1 LVIKNFIKKHIKGII
16 YILSCLILG
25 ILFYYYIATSVLSS
39 FVILAMGLFSIE
51 SIVATLL
58 YPFSLL
64 ILFFA
69 ASYILYKYLMYI
81 ITAFTNKKLL
91 KPILLLLVLAI
102 LIAICVIFN
111 FVVSSSIKHLFLMIA
126 YILGTIFIPLILLA
140 IILLNKNSSKKSKV
154 KKSILIVV
162 FALIIYIINIP
173 TLLVSSTYITTYIS
187 NHLDKTTQG
196 PNLEYLNNYEQR
208 MATKGFLYKSDV
220 EYIINIAERR
230 SEKVIVNY
238 KFDDETITISNKD
251 ENFKDTLTTN
261 LKWEY
266 YKFNYTYTSDIVT
279 INIEKYANIQ
289 ENEEKNSNII
299 LAGNT
304 RNDLI
309 QNVTTENVETTS
321 TNFVIENSF
330 TLTPGYRP
338 DISNLRL
345 LLVYDKNSN
354 NFIPVVDNESCVNMI
369 ASYEVTST
377 SLSIT
382 LNNDTNLNV
391 LDYTLRINRYDD
403 NLTIPEDKNYNYYYH
418 YEPVVTSS
426 TNGTGNTVLTFEFD
440 DILSLEKINNIE
452 IIFGNN

>member
-1 LVIKNFIKKHIKGII
+1 MIKNFIKKHIKGII

-140 IILLNKNSSKKSKV
+140 IILLNKNSSKKSKL
-154 KKSILIVV
+154 KKSILIVI
-162 FALIIYIINIP
+162 FALIIYVINIP
-173 TLLVSSTYITTYIS
+173 TLLISSTYITTYIA

-196 PNLEYLNNYEQR
+196 PNLEYLNTYEQR
-208 MATKGFLYKSDV
+208 MTTKGFLYRSDV
-220 EYIINIAERR
+220 EYILNIAERR

-251 ENFKDTLTTN
+251 ENFKDTITTN

-321 TNFVIENSF
+321 TNFVIKNSF

>member
-1 LVIKNFIKKHIKGII
+1 MIKNFIKKHIKGII

-58 YPFSLL
+58 YPLSLL

-81 ITAFTNKKLL
+81 ITCFSNKKLL
-91 KPILLLLVLAI
+91 KPILLLLLLAI
-102 LIAICVIFN
+102 VITICIIFN
-111 FVVSSSIKHLFLMIA
+111 FVISSSIKHLFLMIV

-140 IILLNKNSSKKSKV
+140 IILLNKNSSKKNKL
-154 KKSILIVV
+154 KKSILIIIV
-162 FALIIYIINIP
+162 ALIIYVINVP

-187 NHLDKTTQG
+187 NHLDQSTQG

-220 EYIINIAERR
+220 EYILNIAERR
-230 SEKVIVNY
+230 SEEVIVTY

-251 ENFKDTLTTN
+251 ENFKDTITTN
-261 LKWEY
+261 LKWDY
-266 YKFNYTYTSDIVT
+266 YKFNYTYTNNIVT
-279 INIEKYANIQ
+279 VNIEKYATTQ
-289 ENEEKNSNII
+289 ENEEKNSDII
-299 LAGNT
+299 LAGNM

-309 QNVTTENVETTS
+309 QNVESENVELTA
-321 TNFVIENSF
+321 TNFVIENNF
-330 TLTPGYRP
+330 VLTPGYRP
-338 DISNLRL
+338 DISKLRL

-377 SLSIT
+377 SLNIT
-382 LNNDTNLNV
+382 LTNDTNLNV
-391 LDYTLRINRYDD
+391 LDYTLRINRYNDD
-403 NLTIPEDKNYNYYYH
+403 LTIPEDKNYNYYYH
-418 YEPVVTSS
+418 YEPVVTTS
-426 TNGTGNTVLTFEFD
+426 TNNTGNTVLTFEFD
-440 DILSLEKINNIE
+440 NILSLEKLNNIE
-452 IIFGNN
+452 IIFSNN

>member
-1 LVIKNFIKKHIKGII
+1 MIKNFIKKHIKGII

-39 FVILAMGLFSIE
+39 FIILGMGLFSIE

-64 ILFFA
+64 ILFFT

-81 ITAFTNKKLL
+81 ITLFTNKKLL
-91 KPILLLLVLAI
+91 KPILLLLVLVI
-102 LIAICVIFN
+102 LITICAIFN
-111 FVVSSSIKHLFLMIA
+111 FVLSSSLKHLFLMVV

-140 IILLNKNSSKKSKV
+140 IILLNKNSSKKNKI
-154 KKSILIVV
+154 KKSILIVIV
-162 FALIIYIINIP
+162 ALIIYVINVP

-187 NHLDKTTQG
+187 NHLDQSTQV

-220 EYIINIAERR
+220 EYILNIAERR
-230 SEKVIVNY
+230 SEKVVVTY

-251 ENFKDTLTTN
+251 ENFKDTITTN
-261 LKWEY
+261 LKWDY
-266 YKFNYTYTSDIVT
+266 YKFNYTYTNNIVT
-279 INIEKYANIQ
+279 VNIEKYATTQ
-289 ENEEKNSNII
+289 ENEEKNSDII
-299 LAGNT
+299 LAGNM

-309 QNVTTENVETTS
+309 QNVESENVELTA
-321 TNFVIENSF
+321 TNFVIENNF
-330 TLTPGYRP
+330 VLTPGYRP

-377 SLSIT
+377 SLNIT
-382 LNNDTNLNV
+382 LTNDTNLNV
-391 LDYTLRINRYDD
+391 LDYTLRINRYNDD
-403 NLTIPEDKNYNYYYH
+403 LTIPEDKNYNYYYH
-418 YEPVVTSS
+418 YEPVVTTS
-426 TNGTGNTVLTFEFD
+426 TNNTGNTVLTFEFD
-440 DILSLEKINNIE
+440 NILSLEKLNNIE
-452 IIFGNN
+452 IIFSNN

>member
-1 LVIKNFIKKHIKGII
+1 MIKNFIKKHIKGII

-39 FVILAMGLFSIE
+39 FVILEMGLFSIE

-81 ITAFTNKKLL
+81 ITCFNNKKLL
-91 KPILLLLVLAI
+91 KPTLLLLVLAI
-102 LIAICVIFN
+102 LITICVIFN

-140 IILLNKNSSKKSKV
+140 LVLLNKNSSKKNKI
-154 KKSILIVV
+154 KKSILIVIL
-162 FALIIYIINIP
+162 ALIIYVINIP

-187 NHLDKTTQG
+187 NHLDQTTQG

-220 EYIINIAERR
+220 EYILNIAERR

-251 ENFKDTLTTN
+251 QNFKDTITTN

-299 LAGNT
+299 LVGNM

-309 QNVTTENVETTS
+309 QNVTTKNVE
-321 TNFVIENSF
+321 
-330 TLTPGYRP
+330 P
-338 DISNLRL
+338 LRL

-426 TNGTGNTVLTFEFD
+426 TNGTGNTALTFEFD

>member
-1 LVIKNFIKKHIKGII
+1 VIKNFIKKHIKGII

-81 ITAFTNKKLL
+81 ITCFSNKKLL
-91 KPILLLLVLAI
+91 KPILLLLLLAI
-102 LIAICVIFN
+102 VITICIIFN
-111 FVVSSSIKHLFLMIA
+111 FVLSSSIKHLFLMIV

-140 IILLNKNSSKKSKV
+140 IILLNKTSSKKSKV

-162 FALIIYIINIP
+162 LALIIYIINIP

-187 NHLDKTTQG
+187 NHLSQTTQG

-251 ENFKDTLTTN
+251 ENFKDTITTN

-266 YKFNYTYTSDIVT
+266 YKFNYTYSNDIVT
-279 INIEKYANIQ
+279 INIEKYANSQ
-289 ENEEKNSNII
+289 EDEEKNSNII
-299 LAGNT
+299 LAGNM

-309 QNVTTENVETTS
+309 QSITSENVEPTS

-330 TLTPGYRP
+330 TLTPGYRS

-354 NFIPVVDNESCVNMI
+354 NFIPVVNNNSFVNMI
-369 ASYEVTST
+369 DSYKITST
-377 SLSIT
+377 GISIT
-382 LNNDTNLNV
+382 LNSNTNLNV

-403 NLTIPEDKNYNYYYH
+403 DLTIPENKNYNYYYH
-418 YEPVVTSS
+418 YEPVVTTS
-426 TNGTGNTVLTFEFD
+426 TNGTGNTVLTFEFN
-440 DILSLEKINNIE
+440 DISSLDSINNIE

>member
-1 LVIKNFIKKHIKGII
+1 MIKNFIKKHIKGII

-39 FVILAMGLFSIE
+39 FVILEMGLFSIE

-91 KPILLLLVLAI
+91 RPILLLLILAI
-102 LIAICVIFN
+102 LITICVIFN

-140 IILLNKNSSKKSKV
+140 IILLNKNPSKKSKV

-162 FALIIYIINIP
+162 FALIIYVINIP
-173 TLLVSSTYITTYIS
+173 TLLISSTYITTYIA
-187 NHLDKTTQG
+187 NHLDQTAQG

-208 MATKGFLYKSDV
+208 MTTKGFLYRSDV
-220 EYIINIAERR
+220 EYILNIAERR

-251 ENFKDTLTTN
+251 ENFKDTITTN

-279 INIEKYANIQ
+279 INIEKYANSK

-299 LAGNT
+299 LTGNI

-309 QNVTTENVETTS
+309 QNVTAENVEPTA
-321 TNFVIENSF
+321 TNFVIENNF
-330 TLTPGYRP
+330 VLTPGYRSA
-338 DISNLRL
+338 ISNLRL
-345 LLVYDKNSN
+345 LLTYDKNTN
-354 NFIPVVDNESCVNMI
+354 NFVPVVDNESCVNMI
-369 ASYEVTST
+369 DSYKITST
-377 SLSIT
+377 GISIT
-382 LNNDTNLNV
+382 LHSDTTLNI

-403 NLTIPEDKNYNYYYH
+403 NLTIPDDKEYDYYYH
-418 YEPVVTSS
+418 YEPVVTTS
-426 TNGTGNTVLTFEFD
+426 TNSTGNTVLTFEFD
-440 DILSLEKINNIE
+440 DILSLERINNIE

>member
-1 LVIKNFIKKHIKGII
+1 MIKNFIKKHIKGII

-196 PNLEYLNNYEQR
+196 SNLEYLNNYEQR

-251 ENFKDTLTTN
+251 ENFKDTLITN

>member
-1 LVIKNFIKKHIKGII
+1 MIKNFIKKHIKGII

-39 FVILAMGLFSIE
+39 FVILGMGLFSIE

-81 ITAFTNKKLL
+81 ITCFSNKKLL
-91 KPILLLLVLAI
+91 KPILLLLVLVI
-102 LIAICVIFN
+102 LITICAIFN
-111 FVVSSSIKHLFLMIA
+111 FVLSSSLKHLFLMVV

-140 IILLNKNSSKKSKV
+140 IILLNKNSSKKNKI
-154 KKSILIVV
+154 KKSILIVIV
-162 FALIIYIINIP
+162 ALIIYVINVP

-187 NHLDKTTQG
+187 NHLDQSTQV

-220 EYIINIAERR
+220 EYILNIAERR
-230 SEKVIVNY
+230 SEKVIVTY

-251 ENFKDTLTTN
+251 ENFKDTITTN
-261 LKWEY
+261 LKWDY
-266 YKFNYTYTSDIVT
+266 YKFNYTYTNNIVT
-279 INIEKYANIQ
+279 VNIEKYATTQ
-289 ENEEKNSNII
+289 ENEEKNSDII
-299 LAGNT
+299 LAGNM

-309 QNVTTENVETTS
+309 QNVESENVELTA
-321 TNFVIENSF
+321 TNFVIENNF
-330 TLTPGYRP
+330 VLTPGYRP
-338 DISNLRL
+338 DISKLRL

-377 SLSIT
+377 SLNIT
-382 LNNDTNLNV
+382 LTNDTNLNV
-391 LDYTLRINRYDD
+391 LDYTLRINRYNDD
-403 NLTIPEDKNYNYYYH
+403 LTIPEDKNYNYYYH
-418 YEPVVTSS
+418 YEPVVTTS
-426 TNGTGNTVLTFEFD
+426 TNNTGNTVLTFEFD
-440 DILSLEKINNIE
+440 NILSLEKLNNIE
-452 IIFGNN
+452 IIFSNN

>member
-1 LVIKNFIKKHIKGII
+1 MIKNFVKKHIKGII

-81 ITAFTNKKLL
+81 ITCFSNKKLL
-91 KPILLLLVLAI
+91 KPILLLLLLAI
-102 LIAICVIFN
+102 VITICIIFN
-111 FVVSSSIKHLFLMIA
+111 FVLSSSIKHLFLMIV

-140 IILLNKNSSKKSKV
+140 IILLNKNSSRKSKV

-187 NHLDKTTQG
+187 NHLDQTTQG

-208 MATKGFLYKSDV
+208 MVTKGFLYRSDV
-220 EYIINIAERR
+220 EYIINIAELR

-251 ENFKDTLTTN
+251 ENFKDKITTN

-266 YKFNYTYTSDIVT
+266 YKFSYTYTNDIVT
-279 INIEKYANIQ
+279 INIEKYANTQ

-299 LAGNT
+299 LAGNM

-309 QNVTTENVETTS
+309 QNVTTENVEPTS

-330 TLTPGYRP
+330 TLKRGYRP
-338 DISNLRL
+338 NISNLRF

-354 NFIPVVDNESCVNMI
+354 NFIPVVDNESCINMI

-377 SLSIT
+377 SLTIT

-403 NLTIPEDKNYNYYYH
+403 NLAIPEDKNYNYYYH
-418 YEPVVTSS
+418 YEPVVTTS

-440 DILSLEKINNIE
+440 DILSLEKINSIE

>member
-1 LVIKNFIKKHIKGII
+1 MIKNFIKKHIKGII
-16 YILSCLILG
+16 CILSCLILG

>member
-1 LVIKNFIKKHIKGII
+1 MIKNFIKKHIKGII

-91 KPILLLLVLAI
+91 KPILLLLAI
-102 LIAICVIFN
+102 LITICIIFN
-111 FVVSSSIKHLFLMIA
+111 FVLSSSIKHLFLMIV

-173 TLLVSSTYITTYIS
+173 TLLVSSTYITTYIA

-220 EYIINIAERR
+220 EYILNIAERR

-251 ENFKDTLTTN
+251 ENFKDTITTN

-299 LAGNT
+299 LAGNM

-440 DILSLEKINNIE
+440 DILSLEEMNNIE

>member
-1 LVIKNFIKKHIKGII
+1 MIKNFIKKHIKGII

-196 PNLEYLNNYEQR
+196 SNLEYLNNYEQR

>member
-1 LVIKNFIKKHIKGII
+1 MIKNFIKKHIKGII

-39 FVILAMGLFSIE
+39 FIILGMGLFSIE

-81 ITAFTNKKLL
+81 ITLFTNKKLL
-91 KPILLLLVLAI
+91 KPILLLLVLVI
-102 LIAICVIFN
+102 LITICAIFN
-111 FVVSSSIKHLFLMIA
+111 FVLSSSLKHLFLMVV

-140 IILLNKNSSKKSKV
+140 IILLNKNSSKKNKI
-154 KKSILIVV
+154 KKSILIVIV
-162 FALIIYIINIP
+162 ALIIYVINIP

-187 NHLDKTTQG
+187 NHLDQTTQG

-220 EYIINIAERR
+220 EYILNIAERR
-230 SEKVIVNY
+230 SEKVVVTY

-251 ENFKDTLTTN
+251 ENFKDTITTN
-261 LKWEY
+261 LKWDY
-266 YKFNYTYTSDIVT
+266 YKFNYTYTNNIVT
-279 INIEKYANIQ
+279 VNIEKYATTQ
-289 ENEEKNSNII
+289 ENEEKNSDII
-299 LAGNT
+299 LAGNM

-309 QNVTTENVETTS
+309 QNVESENVELTA
-321 TNFVIENSF
+321 TNFVIENNF
-330 TLTPGYRP
+330 VLTPGYRP
-338 DISNLRL
+338 YISNLRL

-377 SLSIT
+377 SLTIT

-391 LDYTLRINRYDD
+391 LDYTLRINRYNDD
-403 NLTIPEDKNYNYYYH
+403 LTIPEDKNYNYNYH
-418 YEPVVTSS
+418 YEPVVTTS

>member
-1 LVIKNFIKKHIKGII
+1 MIKNFIKKHIKGII

-81 ITAFTNKKLL
+81 ITLFTNKKLL
-91 KPILLLLVLAI
+91 KPILLLLVLVI
-102 LIAICVIFN
+102 LITICAIFN
-111 FVVSSSIKHLFLMIA
+111 FVLSSSLKHLFLMVV

-140 IILLNKNSSKKSKV
+140 IILLNKNFSKKNKI
-154 KKSILIVV
+154 KKSILIVIV
-162 FALIIYIINIP
+162 ALIIYVINVP

-187 NHLDKTTQG
+187 NHLDQTTQS

-230 SEKVIVNY
+230 NEKVIVNY

-251 ENFKDTLTTN
+251 ENFKNTLTTN

-279 INIEKYANIQ
+279 INIEKYANTQ

-299 LAGNT
+299 LAGNM

-309 QNVTTENVETTS
+309 QNVTAEDVEPTA

-338 DISNLRL
+338 NISNLRFL
-345 LLVYDKNSN
+345 VVYDKNSN
-354 NFIPVVDNESCVNMI
+354 NFIPVVDNDSCVNMI

-377 SLSIT
+377 SLNIT
-382 LNNDTNLNV
+382 LTNDTNLNV
-391 LDYTLRINRYDD
+391 LDYTLRINRYNDD
-403 NLTIPEDKNYNYYYH
+403 LTIPEDKNYNYYYH
-418 YEPVVTSS
+418 YEPVVTTS
-426 TNGTGNTVLTFEFD
+426 TNNTGNTVLTFEFD
-440 DILSLEKINNIE
+440 NILSLEKLNNIE
-452 IIFGNN
+452 IIFSNN

>member
-1 LVIKNFIKKHIKGII
+1 MIKNFIKKHIKGII

-39 FVILAMGLFSIE
+39 FVILEMGLFSIE

-91 KPILLLLVLAI
+91 RPILLLLILAI
-102 LIAICVIFN
+102 LITICVIFN

-140 IILLNKNSSKKSKV
+140 IILLNKNPSKKSKV

-162 FALIIYIINIP
+162 FALIIYVINIP
-173 TLLVSSTYITTYIS
+173 TLLISSTYITTYIA
-187 NHLDKTTQG
+187 NHLDQTAQG
-196 PNLEYLNNYEQR
+196 PNLEYLNNYAQR
-208 MATKGFLYKSDV
+208 MTTKGFLYRSDV
-220 EYIINIAERR
+220 EYILNIAERR

-251 ENFKDTLTTN
+251 ENFKDTITTN

-279 INIEKYANIQ
+279 INIEKYANSK

-299 LAGNT
+299 LTGNI

-309 QNVTTENVETTS
+309 QNVTAENVEPTA
-321 TNFVIENSF
+321 TNFVIENNF
-330 TLTPGYRP
+330 VLTPGYRSA
-338 DISNLRL
+338 ISNLRL
-345 LLVYDKNSN
+345 LLTYDKNTN
-354 NFIPVVDNESCVNMI
+354 NFVPVVDNESCVNMI
-369 ASYEVTST
+369 DSYKITST
-377 SLSIT
+377 GISIT
-382 LNNDTNLNV
+382 LHSDTTLNI

-403 NLTIPEDKNYNYYYH
+403 NLTIPDDKEYDYYYH
-418 YEPVVTSS
+418 YEPVVTTS
-426 TNGTGNTVLTFEFD
+426 TNSTGNTVLTFEFD
-440 DILSLEKINNIE
+440 DILSLERINNIE

>member
-1 LVIKNFIKKHIKGII
+1 MIKNFIKKHIKGII

>member
-1 LVIKNFIKKHIKGII
+1 MIKNFIKKHIKGII

-39 FVILAMGLFSIE
+39 FVILEMGLFSIE

-58 YPFSLL
+58 SPFSLL
-64 ILFFA
+64 ILFFV

-140 IILLNKNSSKKSKV
+140 LVLLNKNSSKKNKI
-154 KKSILIVV
+154 KKSILIIV
-162 FALIIYIINIP
+162 FALIIYVINIP
-173 TLLVSSTYITTYIS
+173 TLLISSTYITTYLT
-187 NHLDKTTQG
+187 NHLNTTTQG

-266 YKFNYTYTSDIVT
+266 YKFNYTYTSDVVT

-299 LAGNT
+299 LAGNM

-309 QNVTTENVETTS
+309 QNVTPENVEPTS

-338 DISNLRL
+338 DISNLQL
-345 LLVYDKNSN
+345 LLIYDKNSN

-369 ASYEVTST
+369 ASYKVTST

-403 NLTIPEDKNYNYYYH
+403 NLTIQEDKNYNYYYH
-418 YEPVVTSS
+418 YEPVVTTS
-426 TNGTGNTVLTFEFD
+426 TNGAGNTVLTFEFD

>member
-1 LVIKNFIKKHIKGII
+1 MIKNFIKKHIKGII

-81 ITAFTNKKLL
+81 FTCFRNKKLL
-91 KPILLLLVLAI
+91 KPILLLLLLAI
-102 LIAICVIFN
+102 LITICIIFN
-111 FVVSSSIKHLFLMIA
+111 FVLASSIKHLFLMIV

-140 IILLNKNSSKKSKV
+140 IILLNKNSSKKSKI

-162 FALIIYIINIP
+162 FTLLIYIINIP

-208 MATKGFLYKSDV
+208 MATKGFLYRSDV

-279 INIEKYANIQ
+279 VNIEKYANIQ
-289 ENEEKNSNII
+289 ENEEKNSNFI
-299 LAGNT
+299 LTGNI

-309 QNVTTENVETTS
+309 QNLTTENVEATA
-321 TNFVIENSF
+321 TNFVIENNLV
-330 TLTPGYRP
+330 LTPGYRSN
-338 DISNLRL
+338 ISNLRL
-345 LLVYDKNSN
+345 LLAYDKSAN
-354 NFIPVVDNESCVNMI
+354 NFIPVVDTESCVNMI
-369 ASYEVTST
+369 HSYKITST
-377 SLSIT
+377 GISIT
-382 LNNDTNLNV
+382 LNSNTNLNV

-418 YEPVVTSS
+418 YEPVVTTS
-426 TNGTGNTVLTFEFD
+426 TNSTGNTVLTFEFD

>member
-1 LVIKNFIKKHIKGII
+1 MIKNFIKNHIKGII

-39 FVILAMGLFSIE
+39 FVILAMGLFSIK

-64 ILFFA
+64 ILFFS

-81 ITAFTNKKLL
+81 ITCFSNKKLL
-91 KPILLLLVLAI
+91 KPILLLLLLAI
-102 LIAICVIFN
+102 LITICIIFN
-111 FVVSSSIKHLFLMIA
+111 FVISSSIKHLFLMIV

-140 IILLNKNSSKKSKV
+140 IILLNKTSSKKSKV

-162 FALIIYIINIP
+162 LALIIYIINIP

-187 NHLDKTTQG
+187 NHLSQTTQG

-251 ENFKDTLTTN
+251 ENFKDTITTN

-266 YKFNYTYTSDIVT
+266 YKFNYTYSNDIVT
-279 INIEKYANIQ
+279 INIEKYANSQ
-289 ENEEKNSNII
+289 EDEEKNSNII
-299 LAGNT
+299 LAGNM

-309 QNVTTENVETTS
+309 QSITSENVEPTS

-330 TLTPGYRP
+330 TLTPGYRS

-354 NFIPVVDNESCVNMI
+354 NFIPVVNNNSFVNMI
-369 ASYEVTST
+369 DSYKITST
-377 SLSIT
+377 GISIT
-382 LNNDTNLNV
+382 LNSNTNLNV

-403 NLTIPEDKNYNYYYH
+403 DLTIPENKNYNYYYH
-418 YEPVVTSS
+418 YEPVVTTS
-426 TNGTGNTVLTFEFD
+426 TNGTGNTVLTFEFN
-440 DILSLEKINNIE
+440 DISSLDSINNIE

>member
-1 LVIKNFIKKHIKGII
+1 MIKNFIKKHIKGII

-39 FVILAMGLFSIE
+39 FIILGMGLFSIE

-81 ITAFTNKKLL
+81 ITLFTNKKLL
-91 KPILLLLVLAI
+91 KPILLLLVLVI
-102 LIAICVIFN
+102 LITICAIFN
-111 FVVSSSIKHLFLMIA
+111 FVLSSSLKHLFLMVV

-140 IILLNKNSSKKSKV
+140 IILLNKNSSKKNKL
-154 KKSILIVV
+154 KKSILIVIV
-162 FALIIYIINIP
+162 ALIIYVINVP

-187 NHLDKTTQG
+187 NHLDQSTQV

-220 EYIINIAERR
+220 EYILNIAERR
-230 SEKVIVNY
+230 SEKVIVTY

-251 ENFKDTLTTN
+251 ENFKDTITTN
-261 LKWEY
+261 LKWDY
-266 YKFNYTYTSDIVT
+266 YKFNYTYTNNIVT
-279 INIEKYANIQ
+279 VNIEKYATTQ
-289 ENEEKNSNII
+289 ENEEKNSDII
-299 LAGNT
+299 LAGNMS
-304 RNDLI
+304 NDLI
-309 QNVTTENVETTS
+309 QNVESENVELTA
-321 TNFVIENSF
+321 TNFVIENNF
-330 TLTPGYRP
+330 VLTPGYRP

-377 SLSIT
+377 SLTIT

-403 NLTIPEDKNYNYYYH
+403 NLAIPEDKNYNYNYH
-418 YEPVVTSS
+418 YEPVVTTS

>member
-1 LVIKNFIKKHIKGII
+1 MIKNFIKKHIKGII

-111 FVVSSSIKHLFLMIA
+111 FVVSSSIKHRFLMIA

>member
-1 LVIKNFIKKHIKGII
+1 MIKNFIKKHIKGII

-39 FVILAMGLFSIE
+39 FVILAIGLFSIE

-81 ITAFTNKKLL
+81 ITCFSNKKLL
-91 KPILLLLVLAI
+91 KPILLLLLLAI
-102 LIAICVIFN
+102 LITICIIFN
-111 FVVSSSIKHLFLMIA
+111 FVLSSSIKHLFLMIV

-140 IILLNKNSSKKSKV
+140 IILLNKNSSKKNKI

-162 FALIIYIINIP
+162 LALIIYIINIP
-173 TLLVSSTYITTYIS
+173 TLLISSTYITTYIA
-187 NHLDKTTQG
+187 NHLDQTTQG

-208 MATKGFLYKSDV
+208 MTTKGFLYRSDV

-279 INIEKYANIQ
+279 INIEKYANSQ
-289 ENEEKNSNII
+289 EDKEKNGDII
-299 LAGNT
+299 LAGNI

-309 QNVTTENVETTS
+309 QSITSENVEPTS

-330 TLTPGYRP
+330 TLTPGYRS

-345 LLVYDKNSN
+345 LLIYDKNSN

-369 ASYEVTST
+369 DSYEVTST

-403 NLTIPEDKNYNYYYH
+403 NLTISEDKNYNYYYYH
-418 YEPVVTSS
+418 YEPVVTTS
-426 TNGTGNTVLTFEFD
+426 TNSTGNTILTFEFD
-440 DILSLEKINNIE
+440 NILSLEEMNNIE

>member
-1 LVIKNFIKKHIKGII
+1 MIKNFIKKHIKGII

-81 ITAFTNKKLL
+81 ITAFTNKKFL
-91 KPILLLLVLAI
+91 KPILLLLLLAI
-102 LIAICVIFN
+102 LITICIIFN
-111 FVVSSSIKHLFLMIA
+111 FVLLLLNKTSIFNDSIYFRNYFYSS
-126 YILGTIFIPLILLA
+126 ILLA

-299 LAGNT
+299 LAGNM

-321 TNFVIENSF
+321 TNFVIKNSF

-418 YEPVVTSS
+418 YEPVVTTS

>member
-1 LVIKNFIKKHIKGII
+1 MIKNFIKKHIKGII

-58 YPFSLL
+58 YPLSLL

-81 ITAFTNKKLL
+81 ITCFSNKKLL
-91 KPILLLLVLAI
+91 KPILLLLLLAI
-102 LIAICVIFN
+102 VITICIIFN
-111 FVVSSSIKHLFLMIA
+111 FVISSSIKHLFLMIV

-140 IILLNKNSSKKSKV
+140 IILLNKNSSKKNKI
-154 KKSILIVV
+154 KKSILIVIV
-162 FALIIYIINIP
+162 ALIIYVINVP

-187 NHLDKTTQG
+187 NHLDQSTQV

-220 EYIINIAERR
+220 EYILNIAERR
-230 SEKVIVNY
+230 SEKVIVTY

-251 ENFKDTLTTN
+251 ENFKDTITTN
-261 LKWEY
+261 LKWDY
-266 YKFNYTYTSDIVT
+266 YKFNYTYTNNIVT
-279 INIEKYANIQ
+279 VNIEKYATTQ
-289 ENEEKNSNII
+289 ENEEKNSDII
-299 LAGNT
+299 LAGNM

-309 QNVTTENVETTS
+309 QNVESENVELTA
-321 TNFVIENSF
+321 TNFVIENNF
-330 TLTPGYRP
+330 VLTPGYRP
-338 DISNLRL
+338 DISKLRL

-377 SLSIT
+377 SLNIT
-382 LNNDTNLNV
+382 LTNDTNLNV
-391 LDYTLRINRYDD
+391 LDYTLRINRYNDD
-403 NLTIPEDKNYNYYYH
+403 LTIPEDKNYNYYYH
-418 YEPVVTSS
+418 YEPVVTTS
-426 TNGTGNTVLTFEFD
+426 TNNTGNTVLTFEFD
-440 DILSLEKINNIE
+440 NILSLEKLNNIE
-452 IIFGNN
+452 IIFSNN

>member
-1 LVIKNFIKKHIKGII
+1 MIKNFIKKHIKGII

-39 FVILAMGLFSIE
+39 FVILEMGLFSIE

-91 KPILLLLVLAI
+91 RSILLLLILAI
-102 LIAICVIFN
+102 LITVCVIFN

-140 IILLNKNSSKKSKV
+140 IILLNKNPSKKSKV

-162 FALIIYIINIP
+162 FALIIYVINIP
-173 TLLVSSTYITTYIS
+173 TLLISSTYITTYIA
-187 NHLDKTTQG
+187 NHLDQTAQG

-208 MATKGFLYKSDV
+208 MTTKGFLYRSDV
-220 EYIINIAERR
+220 EYILNIAERR

-251 ENFKDTLTTN
+251 ENFKDTITTN

-279 INIEKYANIQ
+279 INIEKYANSK

-299 LAGNT
+299 LTGNI

-309 QNVTTENVETTS
+309 QNVTAENVEPTA
-321 TNFVIENSF
+321 TNFVIENNF
-330 TLTPGYRP
+330 VLTPGYRSA
-338 DISNLRL
+338 ISNLRL
-345 LLVYDKNSN
+345 LLTYDKNTN
-354 NFIPVVDNESCVNMI
+354 NFVPVVDNESCVNMI
-369 ASYEVTST
+369 DSYKITST
-377 SLSIT
+377 GISIT
-382 LNNDTNLNV
+382 LHSDTTLNI

-403 NLTIPEDKNYNYYYH
+403 NLTIPDDKEYDYYYH
-418 YEPVVTSS
+418 YEPVVTTS
-426 TNGTGNTVLTFEFD
+426 TNSTGNTVLTFEFD
-440 DILSLEKINNIE
+440 DILSLERINNIE